1 MGPEPRA
8 CVMADASSVRAAL
21 SLLGIRPRDARAYEH
36 LGSQGSKDAA
46 GLAQGIGV
54 TRGQAYRSLALL
66 RRLGH
71 VAPEATEPVM
81 YRAIDLS
88 DHAEAARIA
97 EEARTSALEAARAIF
112 LASIVA
118 AQAPPRG
125 ARSPERVRRLA
136 GRRAFHRAARR
147 LISTARSSV
156 LISYARCASDVEEIA
171 RSDLL
176 EMAARKRTEGVHV
189 SIITSAPS
197 APGIR
202 DPPSFLI
209 IDGIECIFLSA
220 KPGSLGIASQGGW
233 TNVAS
238 LVDVAKMLHDEIR
251 LMNGR

>member
-1 MGPEPRA
+1 
-8 CVMADASSVRAAL
+8 MADASLVRAAL

-36 LGSQGSKDAA
+36 LGSQGSQDAA
-46 GLAQGIGV
+46 GLARGIGV

-66 RRLGH
+66 RQHGH

-81 YRAIDLS
+81 YRAIDVS

-97 EEARTSALEAARAIF
+97 EEARTSALEAARDAF
-112 LASIVA
+112 LAAISA
-118 AQAPPRG
+118 ARAPPRR
-125 ARSPERVRRLA
+125 AQVPEKIRCLA
-136 GRRAFHRAARR
+136 GRRAFHSAARR

-156 LISYARCASDVEEIA
+156 LISYARCASEADEIA
-171 RSDLL
+171 RSELL
-176 EMAARKRTEGVHV
+176 EVAARKGTEGVHV
-189 SIITSAPS
+189 SIVTSAPS

-202 DPPSFLI
+202 DPPAFVI

-220 KPGSLGIASQGGW
+220 KQGSLGIASQGGW

-251 LMNGR
+251 RTNGR